1 VLYPDRPGLPRSCSR
16 RADLLAGSYQIR
28 VVSNRQHGSHA
39 AKTVTI
45 GIAAL
50 RPNFASVT
58 VSPAKIYTRTSGV
71 GSLLSSTTYSGL
83 AEGTPD
89 GSRLQDIQHELC
101 ELIRAL
107 DPDRV
112 RYPETDLRL
121 A

>member
-1 VLYPDRPGLPRSCSR
+1 M
-16 RADLLAGSYQIR
+16 
-28 VVSNRQHGSHA
+28 
-39 AKTVTI
+39 TI

-71 GSLLSSTTYSGL
+71 ACSSRAPPTRGWRKELLTAADCRTYNTNCARS
-83 AEGTPD
+83 
-89 GSRLQDIQHELC
+89 
-101 ELIRAL
+101 AL
-107 DPDRV
+107 YLDRV